1 MHGVASATE
10 AGFIVVL
17 TGRNSGLRI
26 RELPLAEGMD
36 GGRGAGHALGVLGL
50 GMGSLF
56 LGATTSVMAIPLSLD
71 NMLWLVT
78 SWSYSPSSS
87 SETSSS

>member
-10 AGFIVVL
+10 AGFIAVM
-17 TGRNSGLRI
+17 TGRSSGLRI
-26 RELPLAEGMD
+26 RGLPLAEGMD
-36 GGRGAGHALGVLGL
+36 GGRGAGCASRVLGS
-50 GMGSLF
+50 GMGSSF
-56 LGATTSVMAIPLSLD
+56 LGATTSMMAIPLSLD